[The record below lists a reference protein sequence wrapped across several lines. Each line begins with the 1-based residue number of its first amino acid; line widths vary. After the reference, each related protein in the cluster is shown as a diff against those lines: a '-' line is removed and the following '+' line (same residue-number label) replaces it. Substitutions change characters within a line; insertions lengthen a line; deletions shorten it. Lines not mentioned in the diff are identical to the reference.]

1 MTKEEAVKAAAMGV
15 PVVYLDPMT
24 ERRTVYRRIAAVIW
38 RYATLD
44 GALDEKSVSVEL
56 LPDNGARSSRIV
68 PLERVE
74 IANPEQWEVQK
85 EIAEPAEPDA
95 KTEKAKRTV
104 FRKPTVGEVSAYAVE
119 LYEAE
124 LSRTGNSMSC
134 SATLM
139 DAQAFVDHYDACG
152 WVVGKNKPMKD
163 WKAAVRNWVRRQ
175 SEFGGVAAGKEEKQ
189 SSFETDAFFAAALAK
204 SYGDGLMQ

>member
-1 MTKEEAVKAAAMGV
+1 MLSGTEAGSGKEGDGMTKEEAVKAAALGV

-24 ERRTVYRRIAAVIW
+24 EGRTVYRRIAAVIW

-74 IANPEQWEVQK
+74 VANAELWQQQKKIEPEK
-85 EIAEPAEPDA
+85 EKP
-95 KTEKAKRTV
+95 EKKRAV

-119 LYEAE
+119 MLYE
-124 LSRTGNSMSC
+124 
-134 SATLM
+134 M

-152 WVVGKNKPMKD
+152 WVVGKNKPMRD

-175 SEFGGVAAGKEEKQ
+175 SEFGGGAAGGEQKQ
-189 SSFETDAFFAAALAK
+189 SSFETDAFFEAALAK
-204 SYGDGLMQ
+204 SYSEV

>member
-15 PVVYLDPMT
+15 PVVYLDTMT
-24 ERRTVYRRIAAVIW
+24 EGRTVYRRIAAVIW

-74 IANPEQWEVQK
+74 IANAELWQQQK
-85 EIAEPAEPDA
+85 KIE
-95 KTEKAKRTV
+95 TEKESQKPEKKRAV
-104 FRKPTVGEVSAYAVE
+104 FRKPTVGEVSAYALE
-119 LYEAE
+119 MLYE
-124 LSRTGNSMSC
+124 
-134 SATLM
+134 M

-175 SEFGGVAAGKEEKQ
+175 SEFGGGADGGEQKQ
-189 SSFETDAFFAAALAK
+189 SSFETDDMFAAALRK
-204 SYGDGLMQ
+204 SYGEDLG

>member
-44 GALDEKSVSVEL
+44 GALGEKSVSVEL

-74 IANPEQWEVQK
+74 VANPEQWAVQK
-85 EIAEPAEPDA
+85 EIAEPAEPDD
-95 KTEKAKRTV
+95 KPEKAKRTV
-104 FRKPTVGEVSAYAVE
+104 FRKPSVGEVSAYAVE
-119 LYEAE
+119 MLYEI
-124 LSRTGNSMSC
+124 
-134 SATLM
+134 

-175 SEFGGVAAGKEEKQ
+175 SEFGGGAAGGEQKQ
-189 SSFETDAFFAAALAK
+189 SSFETDAFFEAALAK
-204 SYGDGLMQ
+204 SYAGDI

>member
-24 ERRTVYRRIAAVIW
+24 EGRTVYRRIAAVIW

-74 IANPEQWEVQK
+74 IANPEQWAIQQ
-85 EIAEPAEPDA
+85 EIGPETDGDSAGTSGEEKP
-95 KTEKAKRTV
+95 KAKRAV
-104 FRKPTVGEVSAYAVE
+104 FQKPTIGEVSAYAVE
-119 LYEAE
+119 MLYE
-124 LSRTGNSMSC
+124 
-134 SATLM
+134 M
-139 DAQAFVDHYDACG
+139 DAQAFMDHYDACG

-175 SEFGGVAAGKEEKQ
+175 SEFGSGATEQEQKP
-189 SSFETDAFFAAALAK
+189 SSFETDTFFAAALAK

>member
-1 MTKEEAVKAAAMGV
+1 MKKEEAVKAAAMGV

-24 ERRTVYRRIAAVIW
+24 EGRTVYRRIAAVIW

-119 LYEAE
+119 MLYE
-124 LSRTGNSMSC
+124 
-134 SATLM
+134 M

-163 WKAAVRNWVRRQ
+163 WRAAVRNWVRRQ
-175 SEFGGVAAGKEEKQ
+175 SEFGNGAAGKEEKQ
-189 SSFETDAFFAAALAK
+189 SSFETDAFFEAALAK
-204 SYGDGLMQ
+204 SYGDGLGQ

>member
-24 ERRTVYRRIAAVIW
+24 EGRTVYRRIAAVIW

-74 IANPEQWEVQK
+74 IANPEQWAVQK
-85 EIAEPAEPDA
+85 EIAEPAEPDV

-119 LYEAE
+119 MLYDI
-124 LSRTGNSMSC
+124 
-134 SATLM
+134 

-152 WVVGKNKPMKD
+152 WVVGKNKPMRD

-175 SEFGGVAAGKEEKQ
+175 SEFGGGAAGKEEKQ
-189 SSFETDAFFAAALAK
+189 SSFETDAFFEAALAK
-204 SYGDGLMQ
+204 SYGDGLGQ

>member
-1 MTKEEAVKAAAMGV
+1 MTKEEAVKAAALGV

-24 ERRTVYRRIAAVIW
+24 EGRTMYKRIAAVIW

-68 PLERVE
+68 PIERVE
-74 IANPEQWEVQK
+74 IANHALWQQQKKIEPEE
-85 EIAEPAEPDA
+85 E
-95 KTEKAKRTV
+95 KTKPEKKRAV
-104 FRKPTVGEVSAYAVE
+104 FRKPTVGEVSAYAME
-119 LYEAE
+119 MLYE
-124 LSRTGNSMSC
+124 
-134 SATLM
+134 M

-152 WVVGKNKPMKD
+152 WVVGKNKPMRD

-189 SSFETDAFFAAALAK
+189 SSFETDAFFEAALAK
-204 SYGDGLMQ
+204 SYSEV

>member
-24 ERRTVYRRIAAVIW
+24 EGRTVYRRIAAVIW

-74 IANPEQWEVQK
+74 IANPEQWAVQK
-85 EIAEPAEPDA
+85 EIAEPDT

-119 LYEAE
+119 MLYE
-124 LSRTGNSMSC
+124 
-134 SATLM
+134 M

-152 WVVGKNKPMKD
+152 WVVGKNKPMRD

-175 SEFGGVAAGKEEKQ
+175 SEFGGQSCGGEQKH
-189 SSFETDAFFAAALAK
+189 SSFETDAFFEAALAK
-204 SYGDGLMQ
+204 SYGDGLGQ